1 MNESNQNP
9 SFLQKLFY
17 CCMSRNPDTDINDLN
32 LQRKAKDIIHNIAEK
47 ISDSILLFDRK
58 YICDDE
64 INKITFTKE
73 GIFNF
78 INKIRSLNYTITN
91 DNDGIKISTFPKSDL
106 TDSIPIIRCE
116 VQIPKSR
123 FTMPPPILDIARVN
137 YSPEERLKWDKNI
150 KSYDLI
156 NKISSDTSISKL
168 VTNKIAFVINERETY
183 DKRCEFMDDGVY
195 YSFSTSIPDDF
206 FPPQSEPV
214 RVKNY
219 FGIFVIWDD
228 LNNFYFD
235 SINQIDVK
243 NTIPVTMIT
252 SPLPLKTK
260 DFYDT
265 LVSFF
270 NSMSEE

>member
-1 MNESNQNP
+1 
-9 SFLQKLFY
+9 
-17 CCMSRNPDTDINDLN
+17 
-32 LQRKAKDIIHNIAEK
+32 
-47 ISDSILLFDRK
+47 
-58 YICDDE
+58 
-64 INKITFTKE
+64 
-73 GIFNF
+73 
-78 INKIRSLNYTITN
+78 
-91 DNDGIKISTFPKSDL
+91 
-106 TDSIPIIRCE
+106 
-116 VQIPKSR
+116 
-123 FTMPPPILDIARVN
+123 MPPPILDIARVN

-168 VTNKIAFVINERETY
+168 VTHKIAFVINERESY

>member
-1 MNESNQNP
+1 MTEEQKP
-9 SFLQKLFY
+9 SIFHKIFY
-17 CCMSRNPDTDINDLN
+17 CCMSQNSGTDISDLN
-32 LQRKAKDIIHNIAEK
+32 LQRKAKDILHNIAEK
-47 ISDSILLFDRK
+47 ISDATLLFDRK

-91 DNDGIKISTFPKSDL
+91 DNDGIRISTFPKSDL

-168 VTNKIAFVINERETY
+168 VTHKIAFVINERESY
-183 DKRCEFMDDGVY
+183 DKKCEFMDDGFIIV
-195 YSFSTSIPDDF
+195 F
-206 FPPQSEPV
+206 
-214 RVKNY
+214 
-219 FGIFVIWDD
+219 
-228 LNNFYFD
+228 L
-235 SINQIDVK
+235 
-243 NTIPVTMIT
+243 
-252 SPLPLKTK
+252 
-260 DFYDT
+260 
-265 LVSFF
+265 LVFLMSFF
-270 NSMSEE
+270 LLKVNLLELKIILVFLFFGMNLIIFILILLIKLMLRVLCLLL